1 MGSPAV
7 IRLSRKHSEPDEM
20 AKEASVQRKW
30 YVGRKGLSW
39 VTETTGFDGGTDSGT
54 DCQEWRWLSPM
65 PKRDGGSTEEDRSKV
80 TDLDCDEMRH
90 YIRQDRRWEGAPLS
104 FHARSDQSVLLWDSS
119 YHKESYSFSRSQ
131 EEKKNTERSLL
142 FRQPQPSNTTD
153 ALPDGTLQSA
163 GH

>member
-1 MGSPAV
+1 MKWQKR
-7 IRLSRKHSEPDEM
+7 RLFK
-20 AKEASVQRKW
+20 KKW

-39 VTETTGFDGGTDSGT
+39 VTETTGFDGGTDGGT

-65 PKRDGGSTEEDRSKV
+65 LKRDGGSTEEDRSKV

-104 FHARSDQSVLLWDSS
+104 FHARSDQSALLWDSS

-131 EEKKNTERSLL
+131 GKKKKYGNKSIIPSAPALQHNRRAAGWNFAKCRSLVTHHQTHYL
-142 FRQPQPSNTTD
+142 SYC
-153 ALPDGTLQSA
+153 
-163 GH
+163 